1 MAKINSFRDVIE
13 DMFYNDIFNA
23 LSEYVE
29 SNPNKLECSSYSVE
43 YPDEATLSDM
53 EVKLVNITNYNENG
67 ILFDVVVSAEVEIA
81 ETVKR
86 NRDTDGIEQWFRIS
100 CSAEL
105 EDGLEDFAVLNVYIY
120 NKYRSS
126 KENNLSEYLVPIIYK
141 EQLDDVAER
150 FLEKYYPE
158 ALIEPMA
165 VPTREVAKRM
175 GLEIQETQITKNCTV
190 FGQIYFSDCEIQCYD
205 SGSEAY
211 KPLNVKKG
219 SILVDPNVYFMRTVG
234 SMNNTIIHECV
245 HWYLHKKFFEIEKLY
260 NKDARSISCQ
270 VQEGIRPERNRTPLD
285 WMEWH
290 ANSLAPRILMPAK
303 QTKQKIEELI
313 AKNKRVLQNGKV
325 TDIMESVVFELSEFF
340 EVSRIAAKIRMID
353 LGYTEAIGVYTYIDN
368 HYILSHAFERSALKN
383 NQTFSIGMQDSLY
396 EYATNVDF
404 KKLLDSGKYV
414 YVDAHFCINDSK
426 YIRQNEN
433 GYAELTDYAR
443 QHIDECCLIF
453 DIKARKNNKYGT
465 QFYTECVLFKSI
477 VSDTIVEAKYSTS
490 AQNFIVDARAEE
502 LKKIG
507 NSAKQ
512 LASIMRWLPT
522 TFADTL
528 VSHMD
533 RLACTEESLAE
544 KSLIHAKTIQRMR
557 NDLRYKSKLETVI
570 AICIGLQL
578 HPILSTDLVGKAGFA
593 LKPFDE
599 EHIIYQMLL
608 TSYYQNSIY
617 ECNEILRA
625 NNCKALGKEE

>member
-1 MAKINSFRDVIE
+1 MARLSSFRDVIE
-13 DMFYNDIFNA
+13 ELFYNDIFNA

-29 SNPNKLECSSYSVE
+29 NNPDKLDRNSYCVEC
-43 YPDEATLSDM
+43 PDEAALSDI
-53 EVKLVNITNYNENG
+53 EVKLVNITDSEDNG
-67 ILFDVVVSAEVEIA
+67 ILFDVVVSAEIEVA
-81 ETVKR
+81 ETVRR
-86 NRDTDGIEQWFRIS
+86 NREIDGVEQWFRIS
-100 CSAEL
+100 CFAEL
-105 EDGLEDFAVLNVYIY
+105 DDGLKQFYISGIHIY
-120 NKYRSS
+120 NKYQNI
-126 KENNLSEYLVPIIYK
+126 KKNNRSEYLVPIICK
-141 EQLDDVAER
+141 EQLDDVAET

-158 ALIEPMA
+158 ALVEPRA

-175 GLEIQETQITKNCTV
+175 GLEIQEAHITKNCTA

-205 SGSEAY
+205 SEAGAY
-211 KPLNVKKG
+211 KPLVIKRG
-219 SILVDPNVYFMRTVG
+219 TILVDPNVYFLRTVG

-245 HWYLHKKFFEIEKLY
+245 HWDLHKKFFELEKLY

-313 AKNKRVLQNGKV
+313 VKNKRVLQNGKV

-383 NQTFSIGMQDSLY
+383 NQTFSIGMQDALC
-396 EYATNVDF
+396 EYAINADF
-404 KKLLDSGKYV
+404 KKLLDSGKYI

-426 YIRQNEN
+426 YIRQSEA

-453 DIKARKNNKYGT
+453 DIKTRKNNKYGT
-465 QFYTECVLFKSI
+465 QFYTECVLFRSI
-477 VSDTIVEAKYSTS
+477 ASDTIVEAKYSTS
-490 AQNFIVDARAEE
+490 AQNSIVDARAEE

-512 LASIMRWLPT
+512 LATIMRRLPA

-528 VSHMD
+528 VSHME
-533 RLACTEESLAE
+533 RLGCTEESLAE
-544 KSLIHAKTIQRMR
+544 KSLTHAKTIQRLR

-578 HPILSTDLVGKAGFA
+578 HPILSMDLVGKAGFV
-593 LKPFDE
+593 LKTFDE